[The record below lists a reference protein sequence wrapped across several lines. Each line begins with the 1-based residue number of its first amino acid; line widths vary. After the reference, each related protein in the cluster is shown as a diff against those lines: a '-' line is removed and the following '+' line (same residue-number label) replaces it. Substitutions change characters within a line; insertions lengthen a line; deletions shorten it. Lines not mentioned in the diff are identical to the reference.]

1 MHEPP
6 SANSSRRQP
15 RPIRLGWQNLIIR
28 AFRCEKVNKP
38 NAKENLQTMP
48 AHRKVRDLTARE
60 ASAEELP
67 PKGAKPHCART
78 LPARKCSQA
87 QIVRARTV
95 RKDTDGPVDQRT
107 QVCGRRRLRPCYSD
121 SPRSHRPV
129 LPPSFLSRRISEIS
143 IPRSTALHM
152 SYTVRHA
159 TLAAVRASISMPVLP
174 VTPVVVV
181 T

>member
-6 SANSSRRQP
+6 SANSTRRQP
-15 RPIRLGWQNLIIR
+15 RPIRLGQQRLIIR
-28 AFRCEKVNKP
+28 VFRCRKVNKP
-38 NAKENLQTMP
+38 RAKEERQAAPAHGKGPTRNAKRVSQRALTERRGPHDARSVSTGKRPQTKYTGP
-48 AHRKVRDLTARE
+48 NR
-60 ASAEELP
+60 AERR
-67 PKGAKPHCART
+67 G
-78 LPARKCSQA
+78 
-87 QIVRARTV
+87 RARQST
-95 RKDTDGPVDQRT
+95 T
-107 QVCGRRRLRPCYSD
+107 QLSGRRRLRPSYSD

>member
-6 SANSSRRQP
+6 FANSSRCQP
-15 RPIRLGWQNLIIR
+15 RPIRLDQQNLIIR
-28 AFRCEKVNKP
+28 VFRCEKVNKP
-38 NAKENLQTMP
+38 SAKENLRTMP
-48 AHRKVRDLTARE
+48 AHGKVQDLITRE

-67 PKGAKPHCART
+67 PEDTKPHCART

-87 QIVRARTV
+87 QIVWARTV
-95 RKDTDGPVDQRT
+95 QKSTDGPVSRQT
-107 QVCGRRRLRPCYSD
+107 QLSSQRRLRPCYSD

-129 LPPSFLSRRISEIS
+129 LPPSFLRRRISEIS

>member
-15 RPIRLGWQNLIIR
+15 RPIRLGQQRLIIR
-28 AFRCEKVNKP
+28 VFRCRKVNEP
-38 NAKENLQTMP
+38 NAKEERQAAP
-48 AHRKVRDLTARE
+48 AHGKVPTRK
-60 ASAEELP
+60 
-67 PKGAKPHCART
+67 AKRVSQRT
-78 LPARKCSQA
+78 LAERRGPHDARSVSTSKRPQTKNTGPNRA
-87 QIVRARTV
+87 KKHRRARQPT
-95 RKDTDGPVDQRT
+95 T
-107 QVCGRRRLRPCYSD
+107 QLSSQRRLRLGYSD

-129 LPPSFLSRRISEIS
+129 LPPSFLRRRISEIS

>member
-6 SANSSRRQP
+6 SANSSRYQP
-15 RPIRLGWQNLIIR
+15 RPTWLGQQRLIIR
-28 AFRCEKVNKP
+28 VFRCRKVNKP
-38 NAKENLQTMP
+38 KAKEGRRA
-48 AHRKVRDLTARE
+48 AHEKGPTRNASVRERSQKGVGPTTRDPYRQ
-60 ASAEELP
+60 ASA
-67 PKGAKPHCART
+67 HT
-78 LPARKCSQA
+78 
-87 QIVRARTV
+87 
-95 RKDTDGPVDQRT
+95 RKDTGPNHAERRGRVRQSTT
-107 QVCGRRRLRPCYSD
+107 QLSGRRRLRPGYSD

>member
-6 SANSSRRQP
+6 FANSSKCQP
-15 RPIRLGWQNLIIR
+15 RPIRLDQQNLIIR
-28 AFRCEKVNKP
+28 VIRCEKVNKP
-38 NAKENLQTMP
+38 NAEENLQTMP
-48 AHRKVRDLTARE
+48 AHGKVRSLTARE
-60 ASAEELP
+60 ASAEKLP
-67 PKGAKPHCART
+67 PEDAKPHCART
-78 LPARKCSQA
+78 LPARKCQHT
-87 QIVRARTV
+87 QIARARTV
-95 RKDTDGPVDQRT
+95 RKDTDGPVSQQT
-107 QVCGRRRLRPCYSD
+107 QVCGRRRSRPGYSD

>member
-6 SANSSRRQP
+6 FANSSRRQP
-15 RPIRLGWQNLIIR
+15 RPIRLGQQHLIIR
-28 AFRCEKVNKP
+28 VFRCEKVNKS
-38 NAKENLQTMP
+38 
-48 AHRKVRDLTARE
+48 
-60 ASAEELP
+60 SAEENQQP
-67 PKGAKPHCART
+67 ASARGKMPTRKAKRVSQRT
-78 LPARKCSQA
+78 LAESARSHHARSASAGKRPQA
-87 QIVRARTV
+87 QIVRARTAQ
-95 RKDTDGPVDQRT
+95 KSTDGPVSRQT
-107 QVCGRRRLRPCYSD
+107 QLSGRRRLRPCYSD

-129 LPPSFLSRRISEIS
+129 LPPSFLRRRTSEIS

>member
-6 SANSSRRQP
+6 FANSLRCQP
-15 RPIRLGWQNLIIR
+15 RPIRLSQQHLMIR
-28 AFRCEKVNKP
+28 VFRCEKVNKP
-38 NAKENLQTMP
+38 SAKENLQV
-48 AHRKVRDLTARE
+48 ASARRKVQVRHP
-60 ASAEELP
+60 LP
-67 PKGAKPHCART
+67 SLRPKHSART
-78 LPARKCSQA
+78 RRHAGEKRGPEPREK
-87 QIVRARTV
+87 ART
-95 RKDTDGPVDQRT
+95 GPSATT
-107 QVCGRRRLRPCYSD
+107 QLSSQRRLHPCYSD

-129 LPPSFLSRRISEIS
+129 LPPSFLRRRISEIS

>member
-6 SANSSRRQP
+6 FANSSRCQP
-15 RPIRLGWQNLIIR
+15 RPIRLGQHLIIR
-28 AFRCEKVNKP
+28 VFRCEKVNKP
-38 NAKENLQTMP
+38 SAKESPQP
-48 AHRKVRDLTARE
+48 D
-60 ASAEELP
+60 P
-67 PKGAKPHCART
+67 
-78 LPARKCSQA
+78 QA
-87 QIVRARTV
+87 QIVRARTAG
-95 RKDTDGPVDQRT
+95 KSTDGPVSRQT
-107 QVCGRRRLRPCYSD
+107 QLSGRHRLRLGYSD
-121 SPRSHRPV
+121 SPRSHKPV
-129 LPPSFLSRRISEIS
+129 LPPSFLRRRISEIS

>member
-6 SANSSRRQP
+6 FANSSRCQP
-15 RPIRLGWQNLIIR
+15 RPIRLGQQHLIIR
-28 AFRCEKVNKP
+28 VFRCEKVNKP
-38 NAKENLQTMP
+38 SAKENQQP
-48 AHRKVRDLTARE
+48 
-60 ASAEELP
+60 ASARG
-67 PKGAKPHCART
+67 KV
-78 LPARKCSQA
+78 PARKTKRVSQRTLA
-87 QIVRARTV
+87 ERREAPSRKIRISRKATTGANSTGPNRAKKHGRARQPT
-95 RKDTDGPVDQRT
+95 T
-107 QVCGRRRLRPCYSD
+107 QLSSQRRLHPCYSD

-129 LPPSFLSRRISEIS
+129 LPPSFLRRRISEIS

-174 VTPVVVV
+174 MTPVVVV

>member
-6 SANSSRRQP
+6 FANSSRCQP
-15 RPIRLGWQNLIIR
+15 RPIRLGQQHLIIR
-28 AFRCEKVNKP
+28 VFRCEKVNKP
-38 NAKENLQTMP
+38 SAEENLQTMP
-48 AHRKVRDLTARE
+48 AHGKVRGLTARE
-60 ASAEELP
+60 ASAKELP
-67 PKGAKPHCART
+67 PEDTKPHCAKT

-87 QIVRARTV
+87 QTV
-95 RKDTDGPVDQRT
+95 RTRTAQKSTDGPVSRQT
-107 QVCGRRRLRPCYSD
+107 QLSGRRRLHLGYSD

-129 LPPSFLSRRISEIS
+129 LPPSFLRRRTSEIS

>member
-1 MHEPP
+1 MHKPP
-6 SANSSRRQP
+6 FANFSRRQP
-15 RPIRLGWQNLIIR
+15 RLIRLGWQNLIIR

-38 NAKENLQTMP
+38 SAEENLQTMP
-48 AHRKVRDLTARE
+48 AHGKVRGLTARE

-67 PKGAKPHCART
+67 PEDAKPHCART
-78 LPARKCSQA
+78 LSARKFPHTKIA
-87 QIVRARTV
+87 RARTA
-95 RKDTDGPVDQRT
+95 RKDTDGPVSQQT
-107 QVCGRRRLRPCYSD
+107 QVCGRRRLRPGYSD
-121 SPRSHRPV
+121 SPRSHKPV
-129 LPPSFLSRRISEIS
+129 LPPSFLRRRISEIS

>member
-6 SANSSRRQP
+6 FANSSKCQP
-15 RPIRLGWQNLIIR
+15 RPIRLGQQHLIIR
-28 AFRCEKVNKP
+28 VFRCEKVNKSS
-38 NAKENLQTMP
+38 AKENLRTMP
-48 AHRKVRDLTARE
+48 AHGKVRGLTARE
-60 ASAEELP
+60 ASAKGIP
-67 PKGAKPHCART
+67 PEDAKPHCTRT
-78 LPARKCSQA
+78 LPARKCPHTK
-87 QIVRARTV
+87 IVRARTA
-95 RKDTDGPVDQRT
+95 RKSTDGPVSRQTQLSSQR
-107 QVCGRRRLRPCYSD
+107 RSHPCYSD

-129 LPPSFLSRRISEIS
+129 LPPSFLRRRISEIS

>member
-6 SANSSRRQP
+6 FANSSRCQP
-15 RPIRLGWQNLIIR
+15 RPIRLGQQHLIIR
-28 AFRCEKVNKP
+28 VFRCEKVNKSS
-38 NAKENLQTMP
+38 AKENLRTMP
-48 AHRKVRDLTARE
+48 AHGKVRGLTARE
-60 ASAEELP
+60 ASAEGIP
-67 PKGAKPHCART
+67 PEEAKPHCTRT
-78 LPARKCSQA
+78 LPARKCPAHENSTGPNRA
-87 QIVRARTV
+87 KKHGRARQPT
-95 RKDTDGPVDQRT
+95 T
-107 QVCGRRRLRPCYSD
+107 QLSSQRRLHPCYSD
-121 SPRSHRPV
+121 SPRSHKPV
-129 LPPSFLSRRISEIS
+129 LPPSFLRRRISEIS

>member
-1 MHEPP
+1 MHKPP
-6 SANSSRRQP
+6 FANSSRRQP
-15 RPIRLGWQNLIIR
+15 RPIRLDQQYLIIR

-38 NAKENLQTMP
+38 SAEEDLQTMP
-48 AHRKVRDLTARE
+48 AHGKVRDLTARE

-67 PKGAKPHCART
+67 PEDTKPHCVRT
-78 LPARKCSQA
+78 LPARKCPRT
-87 QIVRARTV
+87 QIVRARTA
-95 RKDTDGPVDQRT
+95 RKDTDGPVSQQT
-107 QVCGRRRLRPCYSD
+107 QVCGRCRSRPGYSD